1 MAQTQQLQQ
10 AYIQIQCQAF
20 DKLTENSEN
29 WSTLRVWNERY
40 KQRRIL
46 ADLPDDLLRDVGIS
60 RADAILESKKSF
72 WQE

>member
-20 DKLTENSEN
+20 DKMTAISAN
-29 WSTLRVWNERY
+29 WSTLRLWSERY

-46 ADLPDDLLRDVGIS
+46 AELPDELLRDVGIS
-60 RADAILESKKSF
+60 RTEAILESKKSF